1 MKKDIKEDPNKTIW
15 DIFEKVI
22 NENSYSSPWMPER
35 GVMVFQE
42 FLSEL
47 NKKNLELKK
56 DQMEELLERI
66 KNYLKK

>member
-15 DIFEKVI
+15 DIFEMVI
-22 NENSYSSPWMPER
+22 NENSYASPWMPER

-56 DQMEELLERI
+56 DQVEELLERI